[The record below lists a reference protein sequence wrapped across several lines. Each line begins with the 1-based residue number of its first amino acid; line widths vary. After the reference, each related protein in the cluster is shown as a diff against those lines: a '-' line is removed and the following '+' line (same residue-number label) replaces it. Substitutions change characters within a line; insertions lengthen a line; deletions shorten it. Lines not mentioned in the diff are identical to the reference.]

1 MSRIFIVTDSII
13 MSRCVLDSDEF
24 EVVIGWDP
32 ALETFFAHV
41 LDKKIDG
48 EDFEKEVFWRGAGER
63 VYREPDELIEA
74 IQPYA
79 SRHNR
84 VELARELMKDK
95 RVNSERLYCLSL
107 D

>member
-1 MSRIFIVTDSII
+1 
-13 MSRCVLDSDEF
+13 
-24 EVVIGWDP
+24 VIGWDP
-32 ALETFFAHV
+32 PLETFFAYV

-48 EDFEKEVFWRGAGER
+48 EDYEKQVFWRGAGDR

-79 SRHNR
+79 CRHSR
-84 VELARELMKDK
+84 VELAKELMKDK
-95 RVNSERLYCLSL
+95 RLNDERLYCLDL